1 MIDQI
6 ISHYRVIEELG
17 AGGMGIVY
25 KAEDVTLH
33 RFVALKFLPNEV
45 VKDPQMLARF
55 QREAEAASALN
66 HPNICTIY
74 EVGHEDEKPFIAM
87 EFLDGETLKFCI
99 NGKPIETVALLGFAI
114 EIADALDAA
123 HSEGIIHRDIK
134 HSNIFITKRG
144 HAKIL
149 DFGLAKLEPKRGSSS
164 TPSVAGSSAET
175 MATDPYLTNPGSMLG
190 TIGYMSPEQ
199 ACAKELDA
207 RSDLFSFGAVL
218 YEMATGALPFRGNSS
233 ALIFKAILDEAP
245 VSPVQLNPDMP
256 AELERIINKALEKD
270 RDLRYQHAA
279 EMRDDLQRLKR
290 DLESGRNSAVSLPQA
305 RVPQAHATRGGKSW
319 RVAVS
324 VLLVALF
331 AVLLVGGGLYY
342 RSRQTKPLT
351 NKDTIVLSDF
361 DNKTGDPV
369 FDDALKQGLAIQLEQ
384 SPFLSLVSEQRVR
397 QILRLMG
404 QSPDARVTP
413 EMAQELCQRAE
424 GSAEVEGSIAT
435 LGNQYLLALKAVN
448 CRTGDSV
455 GREQSTS
462 TDKGQVL
469 AALGKAATSLRGK
482 LGESLSTVQK
492 YDTPVE
498 QATTP
503 SLEALQAYSL
513 GLKTK
518 DLKGDEAAIPL
529 FDRAIQLDPK
539 FALAYATLGT
549 SYSNLGES
557 NRAAENLTKAHELRE
572 RVTEREKFSI
582 DSLYNDLVIGDL
594 EKARTGYELWAQVYP
609 RDDGPVGDLGLLDG
623 YLGQYEK
630 SFVHARD
637 ALNIQ
642 SESGL
647 RYANLVQSNL
657 HLGLLKEARS
667 VAEEAQAKNLDS
679 PYLRLYLYQVA
690 FVQNDAAGM
699 AQQVAWAAGK
709 PGVEDV
715 LLSVEADTAAYSG
728 QLGKARNFSRQAIAS
743 AELAGERET
752 ASSYEADA
760 ALREALFGNAAEARQ
775 RSVAALTLSSGRV
788 ATFAAGLALALA
800 GDGDHAQKLADGLAK
815 NFPKDTVVTFLY
827 LPTIRG
833 QIALNRHD
841 FSGAIEELK
850 NSAPFELGQPGDT
863 SFTPSLYPVYV
874 RGEAYLAAHQSSEAA
889 IEFQKILDHRGV
901 VVNEPIGALAY
912 LGLARAYALQ
922 GDATKAHAAYQ
933 EFLTLW
939 KDADADVPILQQAKA
954 EFAKLQ

>member
-1 MIDQI
+1 MIGQI

-25 KAEDVTLH
+25 KAEDLTLH

-74 EVGHEDEKPFIAM
+74 EVGHEDGKPFIAM

-99 NGKPIETVALLGFAI
+99 GGKPVETVVLLGFAI

-134 HSNIFITKRG
+134 HSNIFITKRR

-149 DFGLAKLEPKRGSSS
+149 DFGLAKLEPKRGSAS
-164 TPSVAGSSAET
+164 TTSVAAET
-175 MATDPYLTNPGSMLG
+175 MDGDLYLTSPGSMLG

-218 YEMATGALPFRGNSS
+218 YEMATGTLPFRGNSS
-233 ALIFKAILDEAP
+233 ALIFKAILDESP
-245 VSPVQLNPDMP
+245 ISPVQLNPDMP

-279 EMRDDLQRLKR
+279 EMRGDLQRLKR
-290 DLESGRNSAVSLPQA
+290 DLESGHSSAVSSPYVNLPESPVA
-305 RVPQAHATRGGKSW
+305 HGAKPWRIAVPA
-319 RVAVS
+319 
-324 VLLVALF
+324 LLGA
-331 AVLLVGGGLYY
+331 LLVGLFIGGRLYY

-351 NKDTIVLSDF
+351 DKDTIVLSDF

-384 SPFLSLVSEQRVR
+384 SPFLSLVSDQRIR
-397 QILRLMG
+397 QTLRLMG
-404 QSPDARVTP
+404 QSPDARVTS
-413 EMAQELCQRAE
+413 EMAQELCQRAD

-462 TDKGQVL
+462 DDKSQVL

-518 DLKGDEAAIPL
+518 DVKGDEAAIPL
-529 FDRAIQLDPK
+529 FNRAIQLDPK
-539 FALAYATLGT
+539 FALAYAILGT

-557 NRAAENLTKAHELRE
+557 NRAAENITKAHELRE

-609 RDDGPVGDLGLLDG
+609 RDDSPVGDMGLLDG

-630 SFVHARD
+630 SLAHAGD
-637 ALNIQ
+637 ALSIQ
-642 SESGL
+642 PESGL

-657 HLGLLKEARS
+657 HLGRLKEARS
-667 VAEEAQAKNLDS
+667 VAEEARAKNLDS
-679 PYLRLYLYQVA
+679 PYLRLYLYQIA

-699 AQQVAWAAGK
+699 AQQVAWAAGR

-728 QLGKARNFSRQAIAS
+728 QLEKARKFSRQAIAS
-743 AELAGERET
+743 AKLAGERET
-752 ASSYEADA
+752 ASAYEADA

-775 RSVAALTLSSGRV
+775 HSTAALALSSGRL

-800 GDGDHAQKLADGLAK
+800 GDGDHAQKLAEGLAK

-827 LPTIRG
+827 LPTIHA

-841 FSGAIEELK
+841 FSGAVEELK

-874 RGEAYLAAHQSSEAA
+874 RGEAYLAAHQPSEAA
-889 IEFQKILDHRGV
+889 IEFQKILDHPGV

-912 LGLARAYALQ
+912 LGLARAHVLH
-922 GDATKAHAAYQ
+922 GDATKARAAYQ

-954 EFAKLQ
+954 ELAKLQ